1 MKQAKLNNGFSPE
14 LLGRIKS
21 AIRRTGAEIW
31 DNAEASRYLER
42 RGAKAAYIADGK
54 GTGTF
59 AFREN
64 PTRSDV
70 FEELIHQAQD
80 RRGEIRLGDPAHEI
94 AAAEKL
100 IRNRKAYRIP
110 NSETRETIRRLR
122 YLRRG

>member
-31 DNAEASRYLER
+31 DDADALRYLDR
-42 RGAKAAYIADGK
+42 CGAMAAYIADGK

-80 RRGEIRLGDPAHEI
+80 RRR
-94 AAAEKL
+94 
-100 IRNRKAYRIP
+100 RNPDWGYG
-110 NSETRETIRRLR
+110 TRNCSGGKINPKP
-122 YLRRG
+122 